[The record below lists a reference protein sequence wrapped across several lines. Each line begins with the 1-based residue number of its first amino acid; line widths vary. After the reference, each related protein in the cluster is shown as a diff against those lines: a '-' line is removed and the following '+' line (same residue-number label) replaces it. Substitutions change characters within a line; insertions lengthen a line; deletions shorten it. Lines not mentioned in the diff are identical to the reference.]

1 MNLPGRAN
9 VKVPLDVPV
18 LPAPPVDSAPL
29 APCALL
35 GARTSCCTKVPRAE
49 CTCATNAFSCSVP
62 LANACDATSTDA
74 PIATLATLRTSVRA
88 SWPKRLD

>member
-9 VKVPLDVPV
+9 VNVPLDVPV
-18 LPAPPVDSAPL
+18 FAAPVDSTPL

-35 GARTSCCTKVPRAE
+35 GARTSCCTNVPRAE

-62 LANACDATSTDA
+62 LANACDATSIDA
-74 PIATLATLRTSVRA
+74 PIATLADATHDVRA